1 MPAGRPAFH
10 KKEFDPCPS
19 GVGSRARMMPIPQ
32 IPYTEI
38 GMGIAIL
45 LGVWAF
51 FVAETDREKAVIA
64 AIPIVVFLVRLIFPS
79 PAGRLI
85 SLIGWMLYG
94 LGCII
99 FLRYNGIAVR

>member
-1 MPAGRPAFH
+1 MVP
-10 KKEFDPCPS
+10 
-19 GVGSRARMMPIPQ
+19 VPQ

-45 LGVWAF
+45 LGIWAF
-51 FVAETDREKAVIA
+51 IVAETDRDRAVIV
-64 AIPIVVFLVRLIFPS
+64 AIPIVLFLIRFIFPS

-85 SLIGWMLYG
+85 SLLGFMLYG